1 MRKRTKRLRMFAM
14 ALAGM
19 LVLSSCGSKEVQQKV
34 EEATEKLPQLVS
46 LEEIDLKSLDLSM
59 GTWKDNS
66 LDQYSATC
74 NYELKRSYPED
85 AIMGGGTAS
94 FVGNTGAYHFKK
106 HLFEEY
112 EKCWDE
118 IVYVDQEGNSV
129 SNHIEIGEQV
139 WTVGA
144 IAGSDDCLVE
154 KITLQEGSDYIE
166 HHVMVVDK
174 GMKLKQDIHLSFLD
188 GEALVVLSEM
198 MMDADGNLHF
208 VSHEEGNH
216 YIITDSAGE
225 IINDYRLQ
233 EGWENLYLMADGR
246 VAIKTEA
253 LIEDGTAT
261 RYTFQYYDSTSQ
273 SMVKLAEVNAE
284 YNASILNMIC
294 PDESTVV
301 FANKRGIFQGSPEN
315 IEGATC
321 LYSWEK
327 HGLFVSR
334 VNDLQCPEEG
344 RISLVCS
351 EGEKEYY
358 LNLRPTTEEV
368 PVQMITFAVSGHKRS
383 LYEKAVAAFNK
394 KYPAYQIVLKSDYE
408 QTALLTKL
416 MAGDGPVLIDTTL
429 TGFDT
434 QKELWL
440 SMDIILDK
448 LELTDEVVLPAMEL
462 GRIDGQLYG
471 VVDDFY
477 IDTVV
482 TVGDE
487 PGNWNYETLTKEIL
501 ENQKLEALTD
511 NVSCPEAWTFMA
523 RFLLHE
529 LEDNYFIDRDTKTT
543 NFKEPQ
549 TRELLEAIKKYYSTS
564 KSYKMGELLEE
575 GGVLCNQ
582 VYIMRPEQLALYRMY
597 YGEKLQYS
605 GYPTKDG
612 GKHYLVGN
620 QPITIRRNASKEEV
634 IGACL
639 FLQTLLSYEVQAE
652 KIKND
657 MQNLSVRKDVLEEQL
672 AAVNQDTNAYAMGID
687 QTRLGNSVDHAKD
700 KETFYYLLENATP
713 KKSLP
718 RELLNIIADELC
730 RYVDGEIDV
739 DMALEHLEN
748 RVQLYLD
755 EN

>member
-1 MRKRTKRLRMFAM
+1 MKRRSKIWQIFAM

-19 LVLSSCGSKEVQQKV
+19 LVLSSCGSKELQQKV

-46 LEEIDLKSLDLSM
+46 LEEIDLDSLDLSG

-66 LDQYSATC
+66 LDKYSAT
-74 NYELKRSYPED
+74 NNHELKRSYPED
-85 AIMGGGTAS
+85 GLMGGGTAS
-94 FVGNTGAYHFKK
+94 FVSNTGAYHFKK

-112 EKCWDE
+112 EECWDE

-129 SNHIEIGEQV
+129 SNHIDIGEQV
-139 WTVGA
+139 WAVGA

-154 KITLQEGSDYIE
+154 KITLQEGSDYME
-166 HHVMVVDK
+166 HHVMVLDK
-174 GMKLKQDIHLSFLD
+174 DMTPKQDIHLSFLD
-188 GEALVVLSEM
+188 GEKLVVLSEM

-208 VSHEEGNH
+208 VSHEEESH

-225 IINDYRLQ
+225 IINDYRLS

-273 SMVKLAEVNAE
+273 SMVKFSEVNAE
-284 YNASILNMIC
+284 YRASILNMIC

-301 FANKRGIFQGSPEN
+301 FANKRGIFQGRPEN
-315 IEGATC
+315 IEGADC
-321 LYSWEK
+321 LYQWEK

-344 RISLVCS
+344 RISLVCL

-358 LNLRPTTEEV
+358 LNLVPTTEDV
-368 PVQMITFAVSGHKRS
+368 PVQRIPFAVSGYKRT

-394 KYPAYQIVLKSDYE
+394 KYPTYQIVLKSDYE

-440 SMDIILDK
+440 PMDKILNK
-448 LELTDEVVLPAMEL
+448 LKLTDEVVLPVMEL
-462 GRIDGQLYG
+462 GKIDGQLYG
-471 VVDDFY
+471 IVDDFSL
-477 IDTVV
+477 DTVV
-482 TVGDE
+482 NIGDE
-487 PGNWNYETLTKEIL
+487 PRSWNYDTLTKEIL
-501 ENQKLEALTD
+501 ENPKLEALTD
-511 NVSCPEAWTFMA
+511 KVSCPDAWTFIS

-529 LEDNYFIDRDTKTT
+529 SEDNYFIDWEAKTT
-543 NFKEPQ
+543 NFKEPK
-549 TRELLEAIKKYYSTS
+549 TREVLEAIKKYYSTS
-564 KSYKMGELLEE
+564 KGCKMGELLEE

-582 VYIMRPEQLALYRMY
+582 VNIQRPEQLALYRMY

-605 GYPTKDG
+605 GYPTKNG
-612 GKHYLVGN
+612 AKHYLVSN
-620 QPITIRRNASKEEV
+620 QPITIRKNASKEEV

-657 MQNLSVRKDVLEEQL
+657 MHNCSVRKDVLEEQL
-672 AAVNQDTNAYAMGID
+672 VAVNKDTNAYAMGID
-687 QTRLGNSVDHAKD
+687 QTRLGDSVDHDKD
-700 KETFYYLLENATP
+700 KETFYYLLENTTP
-713 KKSLP
+713 KKYLP
-718 RELLNIIADELC
+718 KELLNIFAEELGW
-730 RYVDGEIDV
+730 YIEGEITV

-748 RVQLYLD
+748 RIQLYLD

>member
-1 MRKRTKRLRMFAM
+1 MSRRTKRLRIFVM

-19 LVLSSCGSKEVQQKV
+19 LVLSSCGVKEGQQKV
-34 EEATEKLPQLVS
+34 EEWTEKLPQLVS
-46 LEEIDLKSLDLSM
+46 LEEIDLDSLDLSV
-59 GTWKDNS
+59 GVWRDNS
-66 LDQYSATC
+66 LDKYSAI
-74 NYELKRSYPED
+74 NNQELKRSYPED

-94 FVGNTGAYHFKK
+94 FVGNRGAYRFTK

-112 EKCWDE
+112 ARCFDE
-118 IVYVDQEGNSV
+118 LIYVGQEGNSV

-139 WTVGA
+139 WAVGA

-154 KITLQEGSDYIE
+154 KIMTQEGSDDIE
-166 HHVMVVDK
+166 HHIMVVDK
-174 GMKLKQDIHLSFLD
+174 DMKPKQDIHLSFLD
-188 GEALVVLSEM
+188 GEKLVVLSEM

-208 VSHEEGNH
+208 VSHEEESH
-216 YIITDSAGE
+216 YTITNSAGE
-225 IINDYRLQ
+225 IINDYQLS

-273 SMVKLAEVNAE
+273 SMVKFTEVNAG
-284 YNASILNMIC
+284 YNASILNIIC

-301 FANKRGIFQGSPEN
+301 FANKRGIFKGSPEN
-315 IEGATC
+315 IEGADC
-321 LYSWEK
+321 LYQWEK

-358 LNLRPTTEEV
+358 LNLVPTTEEV
-368 PVQMITFAVSGHKRS
+368 PVQMIPFAVSGYKRT

-394 KYPAYQIVLKSDYE
+394 KYPTYQIVLKSDYE

-416 MAGDGPVLIDTTL
+416 IAGDGPVLIDTTL

-440 SMDIILDK
+440 PMDKILDK

-462 GRIDGQLYG
+462 GKIDGQLYG
-471 VVDDFY
+471 MVDDFSL
-477 IDTVV
+477 DTVV
-482 TVGDE
+482 TIGDE
-487 PGNWNYETLTKEIL
+487 PRNQNYETLTKEIL

-511 NVSCPEAWTFMA
+511 KVSCPEAWTFIS

-529 LEDNYFIDRDTKTT
+529 PEDNYFIDWEAKTT
-543 NFKEPQ
+543 NFKEPK

-564 KSYKMGELLEE
+564 KGYKMGELLEE

-582 VYIMRPEQLALYRMY
+582 VNINRPEQLALYRMY

-605 GYPTKDG
+605 GYPTKNG
-612 GKHYLVGN
+612 TKHYLVGN
-620 QPITIRRNASKEEV
+620 QPITIRKNASKEEV

-657 MQNLSVRKDVLEEQL
+657 MHSFSVRKDVLEEQL

-687 QTRLGNSVDHAKD
+687 QTRLGDSVDHEKD
-700 KETFYYLLENATP
+700 KETFYYLLQNATP
-713 KKSLP
+713 KKYLP
-718 RELLNIIADELC
+718 KELLNIFVEELG
-730 RYVDGEIDV
+730 RYIEGEITV